1 MLGSSPESDLHG
13 KIVVVDLSYLM
24 HRSYKASISSRA
36 TTEVVNGS
44 GSTASS
50 TVPMTISTLKR
61 ILQPKEIHFAIEAGH
76 DHRDAI
82 NPDYKDRADKDPEL
96 VAEIEAITN
105 QLIRDGESVLYAMG
119 LEADDVMATMAFQH
133 GKECILVTAD
143 KDMHQLIDLC
153 RIYHPYDKAEITRS
167 DVVKRWGVETYQ
179 LGDMLALNG
188 DKADS
193 IPGVEGVGPKTA
205 AKLLKEYGDIEGIL
219 DASDEMAVSTR
230 KKIWQRI
237 ASGKQDLI
245 DSRNLVQL
253 VVDADIK
260 RATHEDLIK
269 IGCRSLGEN
278 K

>member
-13 KIVVVDLSYLM
+13 KIVVVDLSYLI
-24 HRSYKASISSRA
+24 HRSYKASVAGRK
-36 TTEVVNGS
+36 TTEVVYETD
-44 GSTASS
+44 STASS

-61 ILQPKEIHFAIEAGH
+61 ILQPKEMHFAIEAGH

-96 VAEIEAITN
+96 VAEIETITR
-105 QLIRDGESVLYAMG
+105 QLIDDGESVIYAMG
-119 LEADDVMATMAFQH
+119 LEADDVMATMAFLW
-133 GKECILVTAD
+133 GKECILITAD
-143 KDMHQLIDLC
+143 KDMHQLIDMC
-153 RIYHPYDKAEITRS
+153 RIYHPYDKTEITRD
-167 DVVKRWGVETYQ
+167 DVIEKWEVGTHQ

-188 DKADS
+188 DKADN

-205 AKLLKEYGDIEGIL
+205 AKLLKEYRDIKGIL
-219 DASDEMAVSTR
+219 EVADDMAEST
-230 KKIWQRI
+230 KKKMWQRI

-253 VVDADIK
+253 VVDANIK
-260 RATHEDLIK
+260 RASHEDLITIK
-269 IGCRSLGEN
+269 QRNS